1 MAINLCGQ
9 MDLFSMLGDIGGKP
23 YNNMTISA
31 DMPSAFS
38 GKTENENSDNLDD
51 YLSVEE
57 KILTLLKKKKEMK
70 LTTNSEIYSIFS
82 KKKIEEEDMEY
93 ISDKL
98 EDYLREL
105 LLDCVSDDMQEENFK
120 LSDTL
125 EDLMGYSTAA
135 DYIRHFDFINRGNM
149 ACSQFQI
156 VGTRGVKPYY
166 QLVGYESYEDLPV
179 YLSINKMKKRSRG
192 RCYYRTGKKKYTMA
206 YISDAAFCIARAVM
220 FNEVVKVMEEDAS
233 FKDYIKSLLSKE
245 VDKLLDDGLVAADDN
260 LLERICHALGTQI
273 LTVKSTA
280 FSSSRNLSG
289 KTYTGGLSD
298 ILQNK
303 VAYSDMALY
312 CHLLGIKVSISYF
325 HRNTLYDKALEK
337 LYCRI
342 LKRNVQIERMAQ
354 YNRARESDYA
364 RSFQTK
370 KGIPDKVLKAMK
382 ESQFNDY
389 FGYIEMDEECD
400 TDRVAELAKEWSAL
414 SETYFGGKRYAD
426 VSLRFRKLGNHH
438 AIGLY
443 YSYFRCIC
451 VDVRNPKSMVHEFMH
466 MIDDGTLT
474 GIRKDYLSIKDDFS
488 KILNRYCYFIDKSVE
503 NLSGKYNKS
512 YYKTPTEV
520 FARCGEIYVH
530 RMLGVNDSLVG
541 DCQGFAYPD
550 DEYLNRYIR
559 EYYDN
564 LSAVAFGK
572 EGDCDE

>member
-98 EDYLREL
+98 EGYMREL

-192 RCYYRTGKKKYTMA
+192 RCYYRTGKKKYTMHKYFDSVSLDINTDII
-206 YISDAAFCIARAVM
+206 YIDSANEFDFGTVVAGFRNFSGVQCPDRTFYFPDVLKSRAKKASQLSCGAINISAPQHYVTNQLAATITFSQICSFIENGEYKDGVTYFHS
-220 FNEVVKVMEEDAS
+220 FNLSVSNRPLEDFLADTYRKYNVNS
-233 FKDYIKSLLSKE
+233 YPDL
-245 VDKLLDDGLVAADDN
+245 LVAMKNAMKNGGNNDGKAAKN
-260 LLERICHALGTQI
+260 
-273 LTVKSTA
+273 K
-280 FSSSRNLSG
+280 G
-289 KTYTGGLSD
+289 KT
-298 ILQNK
+298 
-303 VAYSDMALY
+303 
-312 CHLLGIKVSISYF
+312 
-325 HRNTLYDKALEK
+325 
-337 LYCRI
+337 
-342 LKRNVQIERMAQ
+342 
-354 YNRARESDYA
+354 
-364 RSFQTK
+364 
-370 KGIPDKVLKAMK
+370 
-382 ESQFNDY
+382 
-389 FGYIEMDEECD
+389 
-400 TDRVAELAKEWSAL
+400 
-414 SETYFGGKRYAD
+414 GKRAD
-426 VSLRFRKLGNHH
+426 KKNG
-438 AIGLY
+438 
-443 YSYFRCIC
+443 
-451 VDVRNPKSMVHEFMH
+451 
-466 MIDDGTLT
+466 
-474 GIRKDYLSIKDDFS
+474 
-488 KILNRYCYFIDKSVE
+488 
-503 NLSGKYNKS
+503 
-512 YYKTPTEV
+512 
-520 FARCGEIYVH
+520 
-530 RMLGVNDSLVG
+530 
-541 DCQGFAYPD
+541 
-550 DEYLNRYIR
+550 
-559 EYYDN
+559 
-564 LSAVAFGK
+564 
-572 EGDCDE
+572 